1 MTRGLLAPLVG
12 VLLFAVTADASVL
25 CGKRRRDG
33 SHNGLVRVRQAC
45 EPGEVT
51 LTPDMVGF
59 CCTVTTTTTS
69 TTASTTMP
77 CPTTTTLGAPN
88 CGGTP
93 PSCGGL
99 CPDSQMCGDDG
110 SGHCACLGP
119 LHCGGVPNF
128 CGGDCPSGQSCEQIP
143 APPGCRS
150 IGCGCCATGSCDP
163 GLPPACCSGACV
175 PVGQGGQCGGDP
187 SACPGGCPGG
197 QVCLRGTCCLPAGTS
212 PCGASAPCCSGFC
225 DLSLSPPTCDR

>member
-12 VLLFAVTADASVL
+12 VLLFAVTAEASVL

-33 SHNGLVRVRQAC
+33 SLNGLVRVRQAC

-88 CGGTP
+88 CGGK
-93 PSCGGL
+93 
-99 CPDSQMCGDDG
+99 
-110 SGHCACLGP
+110 
-119 LHCGGVPNF
+119 
-128 CGGDCPSGQSCEQIP
+128 
-143 APPGCRS
+143 
-150 IGCGCCATGSCDP
+150 IGRAREGEG
-163 GLPPACCSGACV
+163 
-175 PVGQGGQCGGDP
+175 
-187 SACPGGCPGG
+187 
-197 QVCLRGTCCLPAGTS
+197 R
-212 PCGASAPCCSGFC
+212 
-225 DLSLSPPTCDR
+225 R